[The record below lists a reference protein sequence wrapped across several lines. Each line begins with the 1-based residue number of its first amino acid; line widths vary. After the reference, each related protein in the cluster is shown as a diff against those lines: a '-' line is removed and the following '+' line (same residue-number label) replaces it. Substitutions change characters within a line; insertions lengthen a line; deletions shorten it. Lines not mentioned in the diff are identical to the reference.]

1 MAKRT
6 KQELQQLQALPLR
19 LKVMLTEQR
28 IREWVDE
35 YGLEGVGVSFSGGKD
50 STVLLHIA
58 RKLYPDMKA
67 VFSNT
72 TLEFPEIV
80 KFVDTF
86 SNVDVVR
93 PKMPYV
99 EIIKKYGYPM
109 ISKEVSECV
118 YGARKYLTQVIKENS
133 TLMTDSTAVALPE
146 ISSAMRTWRVQK
158 VLPGGV
164 REQVPKTQRNRSIY
178 ID

>member
-19 LKVMLTEQR
+19 LKIMLTEER
-28 IREWVDE
+28 IREWVNE
-35 YGLEGVGVSFSGGKD
+35 YDLDGVSVSFSGGKD

-80 KFVDTF
+80 KFVETF

-99 EIIKKYGYPM
+99 EVIKKYGYPM

-118 YGARKYLTQVIKENS
+118 HGARKYLTQVIEENS
-133 TLMTDSTAVALPE
+133 IAQSVRSGITRNIVSYADLASTKS
-146 ISSAMRTWRVQK
+146 IT
-158 VLPGGV
+158 GGI
-164 REQVPKTQRNRSIY
+164 REQVPKTQRNRSLRIG
-178 ID
+178 

>member
-35 YGLEGVGVSFSGGKD
+35 CGLEGVGVSFSGGKD
-50 STVLLHIA
+50 STVLLYIA

-72 TLEFPEIV
+72 SLEFPEIV

-133 TLMTDSTAVALPE
+133 IAQSVSQSVSQSE
-146 ISSAMRTWRVQK
+146 QK
-158 VLPGGV
+158 
-164 REQVPKTQRNRSIY
+164 
-178 ID
+178 